1 MPPPAARG
9 RRVTARTTR
18 TTQARTPQSAGRW
31 SRCEGVTRGP
41 GAPKRL
47 TFNRPRVSV
56 GGWLSPLPEADRV
69 SGLTEGR
76 GEDRRRSDRAAATV
90 DSQRRGRTPWHDRA
104 GGSARSGGA
113 SALDEPRLAS
123 DGTWRPWAAGR
134 GQNKFFTALPRKANG
149 LFVYSSESRMPL
161 SLCNMRPSAFATDCA
176 TAKDIFGGTALPI
189 WR

>member
-1 MPPPAARG
+1 MTVSAAPGGIAGASAAGTGALAGCWGKAWGKRCQAVTGGPRPAGMPPPAAQG
-9 RRVTARTTR
+9 RRVTARTAR
-18 TTQARTPQSAGRW
+18 TTQARMPQSAGRW

-47 TFNRPRVSV
+47 TCDRPRVSV

-113 SALDEPRLAS
+113 SALDEPRLVS

-134 GQNKFFTALPRKANG
+134 GQNFSFLA
-149 LFVYSSESRMPL
+149 
-161 SLCNMRPSAFATDCA
+161 
-176 TAKDIFGGTALPI
+176 GGT
-189 WR
+189 R

>member
-1 MPPPAARG
+1 M
-9 RRVTARTTR
+9 TARAAR
-18 TTQARTPQSAGRW
+18 TTQARMPQSAGRW

-47 TFNRPRVSV
+47 RCDRPRVSE

-90 DSQRRGRTPWHDRA
+90 DPQRRGRTPWHDRA

-113 SALDEPRLAS
+113 SALGEPRLAS
-123 DGTWRPWAAGR
+123 DGAWRPWAAGR
-134 GQNKFFTALPRKANG
+134 GQNISFLAGGVLLVTKGLFRTARAFMANG
-149 LFVYSSESRMPL
+149 
-161 SLCNMRPSAFATDCA
+161 CGRPRRLLAAGITVR
-176 TAKDIFGGTALPI
+176 GGRQPSCRLNRPG
-189 WR
+189 

>member
-1 MPPPAARG
+1 MPPPAAQG

-41 GAPKRL
+41 GAPLWL
-47 TFNRPRVSV
+47 TCNRPRVSV

-90 DSQRRGRTPWHDRA
+90 DSQRRARTPWHDRA

-113 SALDEPRLAS
+113 SAR
-123 DGTWRPWAAGR
+123 RPVVGKRRHVAALGRWAGAEYFSCGR
-134 GQNKFFTALPRKANG
+134 DPVTTKG
-149 LFVYSSESRMPL
+149 LFALGGGVMASGCGRPRRLLATGITVRGGRQRSRRL
-161 SLCNMRPSAFATDCA
+161 NRQ
-176 TAKDIFGGTALPI
+176 
-189 WR
+189 R